1 MNCWKF
7 WENSKTK
14 RTCLLT
20 SSILTI
26 ICTSYIALSLPSL
39 AFHREH
45 KAQFLLLSPALI
57 KNLSGIDLWQ
67 LFVCFAETFAAARP
81 GPYLAACAGP
91 GCCLQNFN
99 PKLNEILC
107 PRVFLFVVLVAGCG
121 VWPAGSPGRVSREW
135 LMQSLHYDP
144 VACLDLINNNYWL
157 SIAYFYLQLL
167 IV

>member
-1 MNCWKF
+1 MTRSDPL
-7 WENSKTK
+7 E
-14 RTCLLT
+14 
-20 SSILTI
+20 TI
-26 ICTSYIALSLPSL
+26 IEESFEKIERPTGTITLPPFPRIVTPHSL
-39 AFHREH
+39 ASHREH

-121 VWPAGSPGRVSREW
+121 VWPAWRSEQRMIDAEFTLRSCCMSRP
-135 LMQSLHYDP
+135 H
-144 VACLDLINNNYWL
+144 
-157 SIAYFYLQLL
+157 
-167 IV
+167 